1 MYDGREIELALA
13 GVRETELSDTKVSV
27 PDDKRLMV
35 NVLDSLKSE
44 SAEIELIKN
53 FDMYPTWEFKVDPTT
68 TILYEIN

>member
-53 FDMYPTWEFKVDPTT
+53 FVMYPT
-68 TILYEIN
+68 